1 MAEQKSKN
9 SVLTEDKTFRQ
20 SFDRFDDKLVE
31 NILSFLTFR
40 EKVLF
45 ESVSKQWKKCIYNQ
59 QKGFSLS
66 SRGYPHNDLLNRLLI
81 PTEVVDWITG
91 YITRLAGDFKLK
103 SVNKVWLKS

>member
-20 SFDRFDDKLVE
+20 SLDRFDDKLVE
-31 NILSFLTFR
+31 NILSFLTFS

-59 QKGFSLS
+59 QKEL
-66 SRGYPHNDLLNRLLI
+66 LLNRWEEDSNDSLIRLLEPI
-81 PTEVVDWITG
+81 EVI
-91 YITRLAGDFKLK
+91 DFTTASAEANGLK
-103 SVNKVWLKS
+103 RIN